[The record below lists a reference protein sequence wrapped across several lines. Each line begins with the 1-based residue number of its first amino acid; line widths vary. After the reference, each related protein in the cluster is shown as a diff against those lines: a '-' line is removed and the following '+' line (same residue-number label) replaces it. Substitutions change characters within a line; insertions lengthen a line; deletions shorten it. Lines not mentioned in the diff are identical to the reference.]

1 MWFLGGVLLRR
12 SLTGRPMPRPVS
24 LSFTRLLLLMAVF
37 VLVGVPLV
45 AFLWETLN
53 DVLALDVAGRRLLWA
68 VPVLALF
75 GGLLVLLARRL
86 RRLPG
91 EPDAS

>member
-1 MWFLGGVLLRR
+1 M
-12 SLTGRPMPRPVS
+12 TRPAPP
-24 LSFTRLLLLMAVF
+24 SFTRLLLLMAVF

-53 DVLALDVAGRRLLWA
+53 EVLALDVAGRRLLWA
-68 VPVLALF
+68 LPVLALF
-75 GGLLVLLARRL
+75 SGLLVLLARRL

-91 EPDAS
+91 ETDAS